1 MLIVHGSCLIVD
13 PIDPDNERNYRLLAA
28 ACVDTEMYSLENRSI
43 ETWTI
48 NYIWSVANDE

>member
-28 ACVDTEMYSLENRSI
+28 ACVDTEMCSLENRSI
-43 ETWTI
+43 ET
-48 NYIWSVANDE
+48 